1 MLCMSMQTALRL
13 HEGLVGE
20 GRAELGLTKGLG
32 AHAITKAQLAW
43 VRKDLSAPPPIPAHQ
58 LGAEPRPRVPPG
70 MGTHSSEQCQS
81 PTASG

>member
-43 VRKDLSAPPPIPAHQ
+43 VRRDLSAPPHPCPPAR
-58 LGAEPRPRVPPG
+58 GPA
-70 MGTHSSEQCQS
+70 M
-81 PTASG
+81 ASGTPRDGHPQL

>member
-43 VRKDLSAPPPIPAHQ
+43 VRRDLSAPPPHPCPPAR
-58 LGAEPRPRVPPG
+58 GPA
-70 MGTHSSEQCQS
+70 M
-81 PTASG
+81 ASGTPRDGHPQL